1 MIKFFRKI
9 RQNLLL
15 ENKTGKY
22 LKYAIGEIIL
32 VMIGILLALQVNNWN
47 VNIKNN
53 KLESFFITR
62 FIDDINEEI
71 SFIDNYIDY
80 NKQVK
85 DFTNRV
91 QEHFLNPDLAL
102 NMPNQSLVDFYQAS
116 QNIDA
121 RQPASTYK
129 ELNNSGQINL
139 ISNYELRTRLINF
152 YESNWSNSNTAN
164 YPNSYREYL
173 RRRMPNNIQEEI
185 RINCGDIV
193 IETGNSFSVKL
204 TDNCQIDVNEKEAD
218 IVLTNL
224 LNDSELKSNLNYLAG
239 NIDSK
244 LTMVNSIQR
253 RLTELKKELEQNK

>member
-9 RQNLLL
+9 RQKLIS
-15 ENKTGKY
+15 ENKFSKY
-22 LKYAIGEIIL
+22 LIYAIGEIIL
-32 VMIGILLALQVNNWN
+32 VVIGILIALSINNWN
-47 VNIKNN
+47 ENIKNN
-53 KLESFFITR
+53 KLESLFITR
-62 FIDDINEEI
+62 LIDDINEEI
-71 SFIDNYIDY
+71 SFIDNYIHY

-91 QEHFLNPDLAL
+91 QQHFFNPVLAL
-102 NMPNQSLVDFYQAS
+102 KMPNQSLIDFYQAS
-116 QNIDA
+116 QDIDA

-164 YPNSYREYL
+164 YSSSYREYL

-193 IETGNSFSVKL
+193 IETGNSLSVKL
-204 TDNCQIDVNEKEAD
+204 QENCQIDIDEKEAK

-224 LNDSELKSNLNYLAG
+224 LKDSELKNNLNYLAG
-239 NIDSK
+239 NMYSE

-253 RLTELKKELEQNK
+253 RLIELKKELEQHK